1 MTDET
6 ITQRLFNRLFKKP
19 IEQLVR
25 QSFTVVETENTLLV
39 GAHSLDESLRDR
51 GVWDRTQVLEDCLD
65 AWRFN
70 PLARRII
77 ELTTQYV
84 VGGGLLFDSPHEA
97 TQAFIESFWQNRLN
111 RMDVRLVEMSDELSR
126 SGNLFVLLSTDAAG
140 MSYVRIV
147 PASNIEAIQCAPNDI
162 EQPLRF
168 IAKSDALDI
177 IYPAYIANNDS
188 LDENGH
194 FPVVMLHY
202 AINRPAG
209 AQWGEPDLAP
219 ILRWLSRYSSWLE
232 DRVRLNRF
240 RNAFLYVIKA
250 KFINEAAR
258 KARQLE
264 LAANPP
270 SPGSILV
277 TDESEEWSVISPK
290 LEALDASTDGLAVK
304 KMIAAGVGVPLHFLA
319 EPESS
324 TRTTAEA
331 SGSPTYRH
339 YEQRQHF
346 IQWMMGDLLQVVITR
361 RSMLDPSINREAPLA
376 IHPADIS
383 DRDNLTLSTAGVNV
397 AGLFERLHEMGL
409 VDEEEMLRVIYR
421 FLGESGN
428 IEDIL
433 ERARRVPTNSARAP
447 RIAHRQCD
455 VHTSDVA

>member
-1 MTDET
+1 
-6 ITQRLFNRLFKKP
+6 
-19 IEQLVR
+19 
-25 QSFTVVETENTLLV
+25 
-39 GAHSLDESLRDR
+39 
-51 GVWDRTQVLEDCLD
+51 
-65 AWRFN
+65 
-70 PLARRII
+70 
-77 ELTTQYV
+77 
-84 VGGGLLFDSPHEA
+84 
-97 TQAFIESFWQNRLN
+97 
-111 RMDVRLVEMSDELSR
+111 
-126 SGNLFVLLSTDAAG
+126 
-140 MSYVRIV
+140 
-147 PASNIEAIQCAPNDI
+147 
-162 EQPLRF
+162 
-168 IAKSDALDI
+168 
-177 IYPAYIANNDS
+177 
-188 LDENGH
+188 
-194 FPVVMLHY
+194 
-202 AINRPAG
+202 
-209 AQWGEPDLAP
+209 
-219 ILRWLSRYSSWLE
+219 
-232 DRVRLNRF
+232 
-240 RNAFLYVIKA
+240 
-250 KFINEAAR
+250 
-258 KARQLE
+258 
-264 LAANPP
+264 
-270 SPGSILV
+270 
-277 TDESEEWSVISPK
+277 
-290 LEALDASTDGLAVK
+290 
-304 KMIAAGVGVPLHFLA
+304 VPLHFLA